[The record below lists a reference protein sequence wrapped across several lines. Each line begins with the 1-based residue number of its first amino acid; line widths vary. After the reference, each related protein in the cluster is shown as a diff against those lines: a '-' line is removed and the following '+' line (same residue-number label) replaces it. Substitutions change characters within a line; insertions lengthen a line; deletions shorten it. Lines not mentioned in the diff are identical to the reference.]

1 MTEELRLDPEPTRTG
16 ARNLSAAGARLA
28 EARAGAG
35 AEIAAATAVQ
45 PWGRDEFGQSFE
57 RSYRTIE
64 HQMLRAWEQLA
75 VHLQDLGDA
84 AAAAVRDSL
93 ATDQAASVRI
103 EHSSRNLE

>member
-1 MTEELRLDPEPTRTG
+1 MTDELRLDPALTRTG
-16 ARNLSAAGARLA
+16 ARNLSAAGARFA

-35 AEIAAATAVQ
+35 AEIAAATTAQ

-57 RSYRTIE
+57 RGYRPIE
-64 HQMLRAWEQLA
+64 HETLRAWERLA
-75 VHLQDLGDA
+75 AYLQDLGDA

-93 ATDQAASVRI
+93 ATDQTASVRI